1 MLTRLRRDEEGFALV
16 TAMFILAI
24 MSLLL
29 IVVLEAGNNAFNVA
43 ERNSRFTRTLGVAEA
58 GLDDAVTQLGESRLS
73 STLAACRIGTG
84 TVCPAAGGE
93 YQVNWS
99 TDTHGTVTVTSIGY
113 YPTKAGAK
121 VTREIK
127 AVYKPIP
134 SFNYAIFSDTSI
146 NIKNGQVIY
155 GDIFAN
161 QGITIGT
168 GAVICGSVTSS
179 GGGVIT
185 QSGAQIVK
193 SYTDGT
199 GRVCSGKTGS
209 VWANGTVDLG
219 STGVVQGDA
228 TASAPAGTDCA
239 TQTSSFAILGGTVQG
254 KATACG
260 NITSTT
266 TNPSA
271 HTWTPPSPPKASP
284 SGGIAP
290 PYTFDPSNY
299 TSINCVPISS
309 PCDPQQ
315 TSATAYQVFNS
326 LSKTNMQGVYAVW
339 QTDPHCGEVNNL
351 PSAQCTKLD
360 LTNLSVGGDLTI
372 VTNAPIYFGNTNPI
386 TSTGP
391 AAVVIVSL
399 YIPGGSSTCT
409 VNGGDCSIYG
419 KNAVVFDPGNVND
432 PNDAIAAMLYTPGK
446 MAFKQQTNAA
456 DGALYAG
463 SMDIAN
469 GFGINYN
476 DRISTIVGFGGSLQQ
491 VLWQEIS

>member
-16 TAMFILAI
+16 TAVFILAI
-24 MSLLL
+24 MSMLL

-58 GLDDAVTQLGESRLS
+58 GVDDVVTQLGESRLS
-73 STLAACRIGTG
+73 STLASCRIGTG
-84 TVCPAAGGE
+84 TVCAAAGGE

-99 TDTHGTVTVTSIGY
+99 TDIQGTVTVTSIGY
-113 YPTKAGAK
+113 YPSKAGAQIS
-121 VTREIK
+121 RQIR

-146 NIKNGQVIY
+146 NIKNGQVVY
-155 GDIFAN
+155 GNIFAN

-168 GAVICGSVTSS
+168 GAVICGSVTSA
-179 GGGVIT
+179 GGSVIT
-185 QSGAQIVK
+185 QSGASIVK
-193 SYTDGT
+193 SYTDGS

-209 VWANGTVDLG
+209 VWANGTISLG
-219 STGVVQGDA
+219 STGVIEGDA
-228 TASAPAGTDCA
+228 TASAPAGTNCA
-239 TQTSSFAILGGTVQG
+239 IQTLTYAVLGGTVQG

-260 NITSTT
+260 LITATT

-271 HTWTPPSPPKASP
+271 HTWTAPSPPKASP
-284 SGGIAP
+284 TGGISP

-299 TSINCVPISS
+299 TGINCIPISS
-309 PCDPQQ
+309 PCDPAQ
-315 TSATAYQVFNS
+315 TSATAYQVFNA

-339 QTDPHCGEVNNL
+339 QTDPHCGDIANP

-360 LTNLSVGGDLTI
+360 LTNLSVGGNLTI

-391 AAVVIVSL
+391 ATVAVVSL
-399 YIPGGSSTCT
+399 YIPGASSTCT
-409 VNGGDCSIYG
+409 VNGGECSIYG
-419 KNAVVFDPGNVND
+419 KNAVVFDAGNAND
-432 PNDAIAAMLYTPGK
+432 PNDAIAALLYTPGK

-469 GFGINYN
+469 GFGITYN

>member
-1 MLTRLRRDEEGFALV
+1 MLTRLRRGEEGFALV
-16 TAMFILAI
+16 TAVFILAI
-24 MSLLL
+24 MSMLL
-29 IVVLEAGNNAFNVA
+29 IVVLEAGNNAFSVA

-58 GLDDAVTQLGESRLS
+58 GLDAAVTQLGESRLS
-73 STLAACRIGTG
+73 ASLSPCRIGTG
-84 TVCPAAGGE
+84 TVCAAAGGE
-93 YQVNWS
+93 YQVSWS
-99 TDTHGTVTVTSIGY
+99 TDLEGTVTISSVGY
-113 YPTKAGAK
+113 YPSKAGAQI
-121 VTREIK
+121 TREIR

-134 SFNYAIFSDTSI
+134 SFIYAIFSATSI
-146 NIKNGQVIY
+146 NIKNGQVIF

-168 GAVICGSVTSS
+168 GAVICGSVTTS
-179 GGGVIT
+179 GGSVIT
-185 QSGAQIVK
+185 QAGASIVK
-193 SYTDGT
+193 SYTDGSRT
-199 GRVCSGKTGS
+199 CSGKTGN
-209 VWANGTVDLG
+209 VWANGAIDLG
-219 STGVVQGDA
+219 STGVVEGSA
-228 TASAPAGTDCA
+228 TASAPAGTNCA
-239 TQTSSFAILGGTVQG
+239 IQTTNYAILGGTVQG

-271 HTWTPPSPPKASP
+271 HTWTAPSPPKASP
-284 SGGIAP
+284 SGGISP

-299 TSINCVPISS
+299 TSVNCIPISS

-315 TSATAYQVFNS
+315 TSATAYQVFNA

-339 QTDPHCGEVNNL
+339 QTDPHCGEIANAA
-351 PSAQCTKLD
+351 SAQCTKLD

-386 TSTGP
+386 TSSGP
-391 AAVVIVSL
+391 ARVVVVSL
-399 YIPGGSSTCT
+399 YIPGASSTCT

-419 KNAVVFDPGNVND
+419 KNAVVFDAGNPND

-446 MAFKQQTNAA
+446 MAFKQQANAA

-469 GFGINYN
+469 GFGITYN